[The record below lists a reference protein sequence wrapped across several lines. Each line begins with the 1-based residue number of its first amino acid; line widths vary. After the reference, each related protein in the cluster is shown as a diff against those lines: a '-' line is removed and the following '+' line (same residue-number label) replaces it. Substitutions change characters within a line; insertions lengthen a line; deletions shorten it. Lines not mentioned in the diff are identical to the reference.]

1 MGNDR
6 EDETAGNRSGY
17 SLDERDRRWQTVR
30 ENAARAGF
38 DCIFV
43 PLGNGTDGRYLTGY
57 RAASV
62 VLPTIAQPP
71 IVIINPLTE
80 RGATNS
86 WVPEPRRVGR
96 KWGEAMAQ
104 ALLDSGMEQARIGVA
119 GMSGGTLSHVR
130 APDGV
135 VNHSS
140 YAEVV
145 KRLPKG
151 RFEDATNILGFSRYV
166 KSVEEVEC
174 LRQSAAIA
182 EAGIEEMVKVA
193 RPGLEVAV
201 LYARVME
208 SMLMRGSEYYPLALS
223 VDPIGTP
230 ERTRYASPPTGRRLE
245 ANALITNEVSAIYS
259 GQIGQEV
266 QPLVLGSIPEEWKP
280 VMELQRNVFYA
291 GVESMKPGAALG
303 ELIDLVNELGKK
315 RGMKTITIMH
325 GLGYGDDGPLLTP
338 REQGENVR
346 DLRLEEGNTFVWKPS
361 AMTQDE
367 QISFVWGGGVVVTEN
382 GAKPLF
388 KRGHGIVAIK

>member
-1 MGNDR
+1 MGNAH
-6 EDETAGNRSGY
+6 EEEATGSWSGY
-17 SLDERDRRWQTVR
+17 SLGERDRRWQAVR

-62 VLPTIAQPP
+62 VLPINAQPP

-96 KWGEAMAQ
+96 QWGQAMAQ
-104 ALLDSGMEQARIGVA
+104 ALLDTGMDQARIGVA

-145 KRLPKG
+145 NRLPKG
-151 RFEDATNILGFSRYV
+151 RFEDATDILGFARYV
-166 KSVEEVEC
+166 KSAEEVEC

-182 EAGIEEMVKVA
+182 EAGIMEMVEAA

-208 SMLMRGSEYYPLALS
+208 SMLVRGSEYYPLALW
-223 VDPIGTP
+223 VDPIETP
-230 ERTRYASPPTGRRLE
+230 ERIRYASPPAGRRLV

-259 GQIGQEV
+259 GQICQEI
-266 QPLVLGSIPEEWKP
+266 QPIALGPIPEEWKP
-280 VMELQRNVFYA
+280 VMELQRDVFYA
-291 GVESMKPGAALG
+291 GIEFMKPGVALG
-303 ELIDLVNELGKK
+303 ELIDLVNGLGKK
-315 RGMKTITIMH
+315 RGMKTMTIMH

-346 DLRLEEGNTFVWKPS
+346 DVRLEEGNVFVWKPS
-361 AMTQDE
+361 AMAPDE
-367 QISFVWGGGVVVTEN
+367 QISFAWGGGVVVTEK
-382 GAKPLF
+382 GGKPLF
-388 KRGHGIVAIK
+388 KRGHGMVAIW